1 MAVSSFSIILY
12 YNYNKFFYK
21 NQSKT
26 QEAICQTAFD
36 SVKNFWYNR
45 IKKGKKEKLMDTCS
59 VSVRLDTET
68 KEEMLRLAEEQD
80 LTVSQIMRRA
90 IKQYLKENKEDQ
102 VDG

>member
-1 MAVSSFSIILY
+1 M
-12 YNYNKFFYK
+12 
-21 NQSKT
+21 
-26 QEAICQTAFD
+26 FD

-45 IKKGKKEKLMDTCS
+45 IKKGKKENLMDTCS

-90 IKQYLKENKEDQ
+90 IKQYLKENKEGQ
-102 VDG
+102 IDG